1 MSFVRIR
8 RVKSSKQ
15 YLGGKNVYVCER
27 LRVEI
32 PSRFKGI
39 VEPFLGQDL
48 KVSVESQEDR
58 LVITLLRK
66 PS

>member
-1 MSFVRIR
+1 M
-8 RVKSSKQ
+8 KSRKR
-15 YLGGKNVYVCER
+15 YLGGKRVYVCER

-32 PSRFKGI
+32 PSRFRRV

-48 KVSVESQEDR
+48 EIDVKSQEDR
-58 LVITLLRK
+58 LVITLRRK